1 MNAQDEA
8 RKKELGRWKKK
19 VEDQGRELAKWKK
32 QAEEAASG
40 AMELNNLLSAILAET
55 AIRYG
60 QPEPDPEDPKN
71 PLGWRLEMPRFS
83 VAETLEKYEQHAR
96 VDKEKDLYIIGVV
109 KRQFASRQAE
119 GNEAAASTDTQE
131 KIDDSGAVSEAREG
145 SVC

>member
-1 MNAQDEA
+1 MSKQKAQDEA

-19 VEDQGRELAKWKK
+19 VEDQGRELAKRKK

-60 QPEPDPEDPKN
+60 QPEPDPENPAS
-71 PLGWRLEMPRFS
+71 PLGWRLELPMLD
-83 VAETLEKYEQHAR
+83 VAETLGKYEQHAR
-96 VDKEKDLYIIGVV
+96 RDTAKDLYIIGVV
-109 KRQFASRQAE
+109 KRQLASRQAE
-119 GNEAAASTDTQE
+119 GNEADAYQE
-131 KIDDSGAVSEAREG
+131 SGAASEARED

>member
-8 RKKELGRWKKK
+8 RKKELGRWKKR
-19 VEDQGRELAKWKK
+19 VEDQGRELAKWRQKY
-32 QAEEAASG
+32 EEAAAG

-83 VAETLEKYEQHAR
+83 VAETMEKYEQHAR
-96 VDKEKDLYIIGVV
+96 VDQEKGLYIIGVV
-109 KRQFASRQAE
+109 KRQLARRQAE
-119 GNEAAASTDTQE
+119 GNEAAASTDTPE
-131 KIDDSGAVSEAREG
+131 KIDESGATSEAMEG